1 MADKQRRPIDDFT
14 RVLAIIV
21 CFAPVATYCAILI
34 MSVLI
39 SSAGGTPPDITAING
54 GLRDV
59 VLMVVG
65 AAAGMAFR
73 YSQVTRDPEPK
84 DEDKAK

>member
-1 MADKQRRPIDDFT
+1 MEKTRRPIDDFA

-21 CFAPVATYCAILI
+21 CLIPVATYCAILI
-34 MSVLI
+34 MSMLV
-39 SSAGGTPPDITAING
+39 SSAGGTPPDLQAING

-65 AAAGMAFR
+65 GAVGMAFR
-73 YSQVTRDPEPK
+73 YSQNAMQGGDKK
-84 DEDKAK
+84 DEDK

>member
-1 MADKQRRPIDDFT
+1 MRRPIDDFA

-21 CFAPVATYCAILI
+21 CLIPVGTYCGILV
-34 MSVLI
+34 MSMLI
-39 SSAGGTPPDITAING
+39 KSAGGVPLDLDAING

-65 AAAGMAFR
+65 GAVGMAFR
-73 YSQVTRDPEPK
+73 MSSPAVQD
-84 DEDKAK
+84 DDKTKAVK